1 MKRSCVPTLAGL
13 ALTGIFLTSTATAD
27 DKLICTD
34 KTTGAMRAAPPA
46 CTANENQTVIA
57 ELKNTC
63 TLADVGG
70 FNALGQRKRWK
81 LSAIEVGTGTFSEC
95 TFSTSTTGTI
105 IAANNVCKEVYPALG
120 QKNYDAPSAY
130 NLIAGG
136 TVENKGSCTF
146 EFNLK
151 FQLPPLPAGSA
162 IARGHMTTDKLN
174 LNGTFIVETFDGGGP
189 WSASRIQ

>member
-1 MKRSCVPTLAGL
+1 MKLSSTATLAGL
-13 ALTGIFLTSTATAD
+13 ALAAICSMTTATAD

-46 CTANENQTVIA
+46 CTGTENQTVIA

-63 TLADVGG
+63 TLADIGG

-95 TFSTSTTGTI
+95 TFSVSTSGTI
-105 IAANNVCKEVYPALG
+105 IAANNACNEFYPALG
-120 QKNYDAPSAY
+120 QKNYDAPGTG

-151 FQLPPLPAGSA
+151 GQRPPNPAVSG

-174 LNGTFIVETFDGGGP
+174 INGTFIVETFDGGGS